1 MLKYWKHSNVTL
13 PQFWLHRA
21 GIYDS
26 AEES

>member
-13 PQFWLHRA
+13 PQSWLQHA